1 MGGRAWSQEELIRLE
16 ELTEKY
22 PLTTVARI
30 LNRSENAVFLKRQ
43 RTGIGGF
50 MANTDMLTRN
60 TLSRILGVENRTIQY
75 WERKGLKSVRKKPY
89 VMYRQQDIIR
99 YMKEHPEDWNAARVT
114 DDTLFMQYPWFKEK
128 RKNDISHKYNW
139 TQAEVS
145 RMKMLRKQGFTIKR
159 DRREDGPVRIKY
171 QIQTLWKGEKRW
183 QKLRSGREAKTKPEA
198 SC

>member
-22 PLTTVARI
+22 PLATVARI

-99 YMKEHPEDWNAARVT
+99 YMEEHPE
-114 DDTLFMQYPWFKEK
+114 E
-128 RKNDISHKYNW
+128 
-139 TQAEVS
+139 
-145 RMKMLRKQGFTIKR
+145 MKMFRKQGFTI
-159 DRREDGPVRIKY
+159 REIAEKMNRSESSIKY
-171 QIQTLWKGEKRW
+171 
-183 QKLRSGREAKTKPEA
+183 KLYGREK
-198 SC
+198 SNGRS

>member
-1 MGGRAWSQEELIRLE
+1 MGGRAWSQEELIQLE
-16 ELTEKY
+16 ELTETY
-22 PLTTVARI
+22 PLATVARK

-99 YMKEHPEDWNAARVT
+99 YMKGHPEWSLVKCPICGQECWRPMSRQELRQKKMQAACT
-114 DDTLFMQYPWFKEK
+114 ECGLKIE
-128 RKNDISHKYNW
+128 
-139 TQAEVS
+139 S
-145 RMKMLRKQGFTIKR
+145 RRNQ
-159 DRREDGPVRIKY
+159 P
-171 QIQTLWKGEKRW
+171 
-183 QKLRSGREAKTKPEA
+183 
-198 SC
+198 

>member
-22 PLTTVARI
+22 PLATVARK

-50 MANTDMLTRN
+50 IANTDMLTRN

-75 WERKGLKSVRKKPY
+75 WERKGMKSVRKKPY

-99 YMKEHPEDWNAARVT
+99 YMEEHPEDWNAARIT
-114 DDTLFMQYPWFKEK
+114 DDSLFMRYDWYKEK
-128 RKNDISHKYNW
+128 RRTDKPNRYNW
-139 TQAEVS
+139 TEAEVS
-145 RMKMLRKQGFTIKR
+145 WMKTLRRQGFTI
-159 DRREDGPVRIKY
+159 REIAEKMNRSESSIKY
-171 QIQTLWKGEKRW
+171 KMY
-183 QKLRSGREAKTKPEA
+183 GREKTDGRN
-198 SC
+198 

>member
-22 PLTTVARI
+22 PLATVARI

-89 VMYRQQDIIR
+89 VMYRQQTHCSCSTPGS
-99 YMKEHPEDWNAARVT
+99 K
-114 DDTLFMQYPWFKEK
+114 KK
-128 RKNDISHKYNW
+128 G
-139 TQAEVS
+139 
-145 RMKMLRKQGFTIKR
+145 RMTYHTNITG
-159 DRREDGPVRIKY
+159 RRPK
-171 QIQTLWKGEKRW
+171 
-183 QKLRSGREAKTKPEA
+183 
-198 SC
+198 

>member
-22 PLTTVARI
+22 PLATVARI

-114 DDTLFMQYPWFKEK
+114 DQITRTYQT
-128 RKNDISHKYNW
+128 SH
-139 TQAEVS
+139 
-145 RMKMLRKQGFTIKR
+145 RPTIYS
-159 DRREDGPVRIKY
+159 E
-171 QIQTLWKGEKRW
+171 
-183 QKLRSGREAKTKPEA
+183 SEA
-198 SC
+198 SASKMERKYISTRTRQTRSTATA